1 MASYREVSPN
11 DWNYEAL
18 NKSADMLRLS
28 EEPLDWVTPMLNL
41 WRPPQGYVT
50 DNEEGNET
58 TAVLM
63 MLLEGMLNDEF
74 TENKL
79 MFMAC
84 CAKIWEDNLE
94 LGR

>member
-1 MASYREVSPN
+1 MPSYREVSPN

-18 NKSADMLRLS
+18 EKSRAILACS
-28 EEPLDWVTPMLNL
+28 KEPLDWVTPMLNL

-50 DNEEGNET
+50 DNGEDNET
-58 TAVLM
+58 QAVLM
-63 MLLEGMLNDEF
+63 MLLEGMLHDEF

-79 MFMAC
+79 LFLAC

-94 LGR
+94 LEG